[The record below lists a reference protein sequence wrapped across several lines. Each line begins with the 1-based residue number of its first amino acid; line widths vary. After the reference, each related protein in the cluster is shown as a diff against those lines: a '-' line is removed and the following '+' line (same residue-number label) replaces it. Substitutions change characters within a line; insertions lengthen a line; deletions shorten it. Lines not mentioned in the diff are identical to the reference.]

1 MCSASYVNNLDVL
14 TYPVLTVT
22 RVVLLLTYP
31 VLTVTRIV
39 LLLTYHVITVTRVVL
54 LLTNSV
60 LRSICWQINFI
71 HIRLQKIVYLDNCL
85 INSIFIPT
93 ILIRSP
99 CVKAWHFD
107 LMIFTVFIQV
117 L

>member
-1 MCSASYVNNLDVL
+1 M
-14 TYPVLTVT
+14 
-22 RVVLLLTYP
+22 RILLTYP

-71 HIRLQKIVYLDNCL
+71 QDVFDCLQYNCNIILKLRL
-85 INSIFIPT
+85 
-93 ILIRSP
+93 
-99 CVKAWHFD
+99 
-107 LMIFTVFIQV
+107 
-117 L
+117 